1 MDSINLLLHIYSS
14 TQGALYHTPA
24 CESIQKKKRLFN
36 REGNFLVPLKIIA
49 LELSSQHIKQS
60 N

>member
-1 MDSINLLLHIYSS
+1 
-14 TQGALYHTPA
+14 LYRTPA
-24 CESIQKKKRLFN
+24 CEKYSKEKRLFN